1 MRWKIAV
8 AATAVL
14 FVLSSASLIGQG
26 KGNGGSKGPK
36 AQAPSTKPAQ
46 SPKATAPTS
55 AKGPKAPKA
64 GAPTTTKSGHGK
76 TTMTAKATAP
86 KGKSDVAGSKTKS
99 TASGMTTAKNTKSA
113 KAPDASGKTTKSKA
127 STATAKNTKSSST
140 TTASTSMAGSGMNE
154 STDRRTDGTTSTST
168 DSGTT
173 GSPDTVQLSAVQ
185 QKLQKNTNLASKLQ
199 SRLPAGT
206 DLMTAADG
214 FRNLGQF
221 VAAVNVSNNLGIP
234 FTDLKTKMVDEHL
247 SLGQSIQKLK
257 PTASGTI
264 EAQRADYEAQG
275 MIYQSEQTQAST
287 TTTTTTSKKKGKSS
301 GSGGGSDE

>member
-14 FVLSSASLIGQG
+14 FVLSNASLIGQG

-36 AQAPSTKPAQ
+36 AQAPSTKPTQ
-46 SPKATAPTS
+46 SPKATAPV
-55 AKGPKAPKA
+55 KGPKATAPVSAKGPKA

-76 TTMTAKATAP
+76 TTVTAKSTAP

-99 TASGMTTAKNTKSA
+99 TASGTTTAKNTKSS
-113 KAPDASGKTTKSKA
+113 P
-127 STATAKNTKSSST
+127 T
-140 TTASTSMAGSGMNE
+140 TTS
-154 STDRRTDGTTSTST
+154 STST
-168 DSGTT
+168 TDSGMT
-173 GSPDTVQLSAVQ
+173 GSTDTVSLSPVQ
-185 QKLQKNTNLASKLQ
+185 QKLQKNTNLANKLQ

-234 FTDLKTKMVDEHL
+234 FADLKTKMVDEHL

-264 EAQRADYEAQG
+264 EAQRADYDAQG
-275 MIYQSEQTQAST
+275 MIYESEQAQAST
-287 TTTTTTSKKKGKSS
+287 TTTTTTSKKKSKPS